1 MLCKG
6 WTWQQVQKLV
16 WKNCGCHLP
25 CARMKRALC
34 LLILVSMTLH
44 CASRL
49 GLLSYLYQN
58 RHTVAFTLGLISE
71 IPIAVCSSDYEG
83 GKTLVITAPDETDK
97 SLPATISHAGEIN
110 LYFER
115 ITFNHTPHF
124 YWLATHRI
132 PALQEIPYTP
142 PLQDIF
148 HPPTAA

>member
-1 MLCKG
+1 M
-6 WTWQQVQKLV
+6 
-16 WKNCGCHLP
+16 
-25 CARMKRALC
+25 RRAIA

-58 RHTVAFTLGLISE
+58 RQEVALTFGLIKE

-83 GKTLVITAPDETDK
+83 DKTLVITTPDDSDK
-97 SLPATISHAGEIN
+97 SLPTAISQAQEIN

-115 ITFNHTPHF
+115 TIVNHAPQFT
-124 YWLATHRI
+124 WLVADRLSSLT
-132 PALQEIPYTP
+132 ESPYTP

>member
-1 MLCKG
+1 MPY
-6 WTWQQVQKLV
+6 KL
-16 WKNCGCHLP
+16 H
-25 CARMKRALC
+25 AMRRTLC

-58 RHTVAFTLGLISE
+58 RHEVAFTLGLIKE
-71 IPIAVCSSDYEG
+71 VPIAVCSSDYDG
-83 GKTLVITAPDETDK
+83 DKTLVITAQDDIDK
-97 SLPATISHAGEIN
+97 NLPGTISQAQEIN

-115 ITFNHTPHF
+115 IIFKNTAHF
-124 YWLATHRI
+124 VWQSARRI
-132 PALQEIPYTP
+132 PSLQEIPYTP